1 MNIIKVS
8 HLNYHTASLMSMT
21 KAKLKGDLHTNE
33 YYSIH
38 ATVVAYSYQVHLTVL
53 LGIHVQCHYLHVH
66 VLSTYNVQMYFH
78 SEEP

>member
-38 ATVVAYSYQVHLTVL
+38 ATVVAYSIKCTSLY
-53 LGIHVQCHYLHVH
+53 YWAYM
-66 VLSTYNVQMYFH
+66 YNVIIYMYMY
-78 SEEP
+78 